1 MKKQRRQYDRAFKV
15 MAVELCLSGKPAS
28 EVAEELGIRA
38 DLLSRWKREY
48 QQRKQGSFSGHGKP
62 ALTPGQEEIAR
73 LKKQLREAEIE
84 RDILKK
90 AVSIFSKSDGKS
102 FNL

>member
-1 MKKQRRQYDRAFKV
+1 
-15 MAVELCLSGKPAS
+15 MAVELCFSGKPTNQ
-28 EVAEELGIRA
+28 VAEELGIRA

-48 QQRKQGSFSGHGKP
+48 KQKREGSFSGHGKP
-62 ALTPGQEEIAR
+62 SLSPEQAEVAR

-90 AVSIFSKSDGKS
+90 AVSIFSKSDNKYSG
-102 FNL
+102 L